1 MSSTHNMHFCSIYG
15 SEERESIR
23 NSIRPSHERK
33 KQRLEET
40 FAQQQEEMEQLYGNS
55 MVPMPP
61 QSPQAHDLLQI
72 GSTRSSIS
80 SYSDG
85 GMGGGGG
92 MA

>member
-1 MSSTHNMHFCSIYG
+1 MHFSIYG
-15 SEERESIR
+15 RRQYPEVSVL
-23 NSIRPSHERK
+23 SHESDERN
-33 KQRLEET
+33 QRLEET

>member
-1 MSSTHNMHFCSIYG
+1 MSFPRFHQ
-15 SEERESIR
+15 
-23 NSIRPSHERK
+23 
-33 KQRLEET
+33 QRLEET

-55 MVPMPP
+55 MVPMMPP

-85 GMGGGGG
+85 GGMG
-92 MA
+92 AA